1 MRIIKCLAIRAAALA
16 LVLLALSS
24 VAHAQPR
31 ATLPQE
37 HDYQK
42 VLYKFMATLTAK
54 DMAHGVAGVS
64 LPAGDGSPS
73 TGVPQMGV
81 KPSPQDPD
89 YLYRNYIYS
98 LMHMPMVGTKR
109 GYCAV
114 NSAPECYTIPHIEK
128 PDGVYLPPAWP
139 ENLMSMVQWDYPGN
153 PFKDNRALKLR
164 AFAAAA
170 THMMM
175 FHDHAERNDAKVPP
189 PVRPDWHGY
198 NPVWWAS
205 PYPGFKAVLPPEVQK
220 AYEAGLKMMGERMLK
235 WPHKGESCETNYI
248 STVGLL
254 HIARAINDLDFNKRV
269 EEYAKPFYTDPKFFN
284 PAGYWVERGGI
295 ETGFAGNANWFAS
308 WTALMT
314 DWPWVKED
322 LAKAYRLRGHLIL
335 PEPDGTVT
343 GPSHF
348 NARLGSPPTL
358 DQWAWNDLERGSA
371 RDYAASLVTDEAAYA
386 IKTLTPDQFASGPAA
401 RVAEFNFH
409 LGENSRPVGMHYL
422 TNQEML
428 EQKLMGMKWEP
439 RIWMSYD
446 FPASVNPGYEH
457 YPNGARARRDA
468 MEKANSP
475 LLKLPI
481 DRGENFVRAFEKD
494 FVIARQ
500 PGYATILHTGPVGTQ
515 KLDDNLFQFAGP
527 LGLGGGQLSAF
538 WTPGSGCVIL
548 GLRIGMSYN
557 KSFDELEQWRNWPHH
572 SVSGVTS
579 GGKVFTSARNARPEV
594 AIDIKDNTSTVTARG
609 PLQAMKVIKDPTEKD
624 ASKAR
629 DQMYDAPLDGKLEYA
644 RTFKTDG
651 KGVSVETT
659 ITGDG
664 KDTIAE
670 LYETLPIY
678 MGKAAA
684 ADKPAVP
691 TTIQLQ
697 VGGDWKPA
705 TETYTDQ
712 VKAIKL
718 TRFNG
723 AVLVTFDQPRRVKL
737 SPAEWKDGWLNPG
750 ATARN
755 VMIDLLESADKPATV
770 KGEKKIAYR
779 IEPTAK

>member
-1 MRIIKCLAIRAAALA
+1 MRKDTVMRTATRWAIPAAILALALLALPPAALA
-16 LVLLALSS
+16 
-24 VAHAQPR
+24 QPSPK
-31 ATLPQE
+31 LPQNHE
-37 HDYQK
+37 YQK
-42 VLYKFMATLTAK
+42 TLYKFMATLTAK
-54 DMAHGVAGVS
+54 DMAHGVPGVMDDKQA
-64 LPAGDGSPS
+64 PGG
-73 TGVPQMGV
+73 
-81 KPSPQDPD
+81 KDPD
-89 YLYRNYIYS
+89 YLYRNHIYS
-98 LMHMPMVGTKR
+98 LMHMPMVGSKR

-114 NSAPECYTIPHIEK
+114 NSAPECYTIPYIEK
-128 PDGVYLPPAWP
+128 PDGVYTPPAWP
-139 ENLMSMVQWDYPGN
+139 EALMSMVQWDYAGN
-153 PFKDNRALKLR
+153 PFKNNRALKLR

-170 THMMM
+170 TQMMM
-175 FHDHAERNDAKVPP
+175 FHDHAERNDSKVPP

-205 PYPGFKAVLPPEVQK
+205 PYPGFKDVLPPDVQK

-235 WPHKGESCETNYI
+235 WPHKGETCETNYN

-254 HIARAINDLDFNKRV
+254 YIARAINDPDFNKRV
-269 EEYAKPFYTDPKFFN
+269 EQYAKPFYTDPKFFN

-295 ETGFAGNANWFAS
+295 DMGFGGAANWFAS

-322 LAKAYRLRGHLIL
+322 LAKVYRLRGHLIL
-335 PEPDGTVT
+335 PEPDGAFT

-348 NARLGSPPTL
+348 NSRLGSPACN
-358 DQWAWNDLERGSA
+358 DQWAWDDLLRGSA
-371 RDYAASLVTDEAAYA
+371 RDFAASLVTDEAAYA
-386 IKTLTPDQFASGPAA
+386 VRTLKPDEFAGGPAA
-401 RVAEFNFH
+401 RVNVFNSH
-409 LGENSRPVGMHYL
+409 LKENSRPVGAHYL
-422 TNQEML
+422 TNEEML
-428 EQKLMGMKWEP
+428 EQKLMGGKWGP
-439 RIWMSYD
+439 RIWMSFD

-457 YPNGARARRDA
+457 YPKGARARREA
-468 MEKANSP
+468 LEKSNSP

-481 DRGENFVRAFEKD
+481 DRGENFVRSFEKD

-515 KLDDNLFQFAGP
+515 KLDDNMFQFAGP

-538 WTPGSGCVIL
+538 WTPATGSVIL
-548 GLRIGMSYN
+548 GLRVGMSYN
-557 KSFDELEQWRNWPHH
+557 ESFDKLDNWRNWPIHAI
-572 SVSGVTS
+572 SGVTAGGA
-579 GGKVFTSARNARPEV
+579 GGKIFTSARNARPEV
-594 AIDIKDNTSTVTARG
+594 AIDIKDNASTVTARG
-609 PLQAMKVIKDPTEKD
+609 PLMVMNVIKDPTATD
-624 ASKAR
+624 PSKAAN
-629 DQMYDAPLDGKLEYA
+629 QMYDAPLEGKLEYA

-651 KGVSVETT
+651 KGVSVETVLS
-659 ITGDG
+659 GDG

-691 TTIQLQ
+691 TTIQFQ
-697 VGGDWKPA
+697 IGGDWKPA
-705 TETYTDQ
+705 AETYTDQ

-723 AVLVTFDQPRRVKL
+723 ALLVTFDQPRRVKL
-737 SPAEWKDGWLNPG
+737 SPAEWKDGWVNAG

-755 VMIDLLESADKPATV
+755 VLIDLLESGDKPASV

-779 IEPTAK
+779 IEPAAK